1 MFPIRRIHQIEM
13 TSHCN
18 LACRYCPS
26 PKLQRP
32 KLDMSEETYRKA
44 LHWAA
49 FFKNASGGQLELNL
63 AGIGEST
70 IHPEFV
76 RFVHLA
82 REAIGWDTV
91 LALATN
97 GVNMTDELA
106 QAIAPAGIR
115 VWVSLHRPEKAGP
128 AIECLKRAGILAG
141 ASADPS
147 IAATNWAGQVSWF
160 NSVQVRRECKWVK
173 GGLVV
178 IQADGNVSRCPLD
191 ASGVGVFANVDD
203 DLSKYQTSPYILC
216 RTCDQDVGVPLD
228 SGPRVHG
235 VVAGDALN
243 VRTM

>member
-1 MFPIRRIHQIEM
+1 MFSIRHIHQIEM

-32 KLDMSEETYRKA
+32 KLDMTEETYTASLR
-44 LHWAA
+44 WAR
-49 FFKNASGGQLELNL
+49 FFKDAAGGRQQELNL

-76 RFVHLA
+76 RFVFLA
-82 REAIGWDTV
+82 REIIGPDTM

-106 QAIAPAGIR
+106 QAIAPSGIR

-128 AIECLKRAGILAG
+128 AIECLKRAGIIAG
-141 ASADPS
+141 VSADPS
-147 IAATNWAGQVSWF
+147 VSATNWAGQVEWF
-160 NSVQVRRECKWVK
+160 NSHPIRRPCKWVR

-191 ASGVGVFANVDD
+191 ASGIGVIASVKD
-203 DLSKYQTSPYILC
+203 DLSRFETSPYELC
-216 RTCDQDVGVPLD
+216 RTCDQDVGVPLTR
-228 SGPRVHG
+228 GVHD
-235 VVAGDALN
+235 VIAGDTVA
-243 VRTM
+243 VRAS